1 MSDRP
6 QSFDNHAKLVTGY
19 HKVLVGMILVVLI
32 WTIVML
38 VRDFAWAYVIALV
51 AVLALFVTALY
62 ARIFALGVQDRL
74 IRLEERLR
82 MERVLPDDLK
92 ARAEEI
98 TTDQLIAL
106 RFAPDDELPD
116 LVRQVLDGSL
126 SGRKEIKAAVKSWR
140 ADHQRI

>member
-6 QSFDNHAKLVTGY
+6 QSFESHTRLVTGY
-19 HKVLVGMILVVLI
+19 HKVLPVMILVLLI

-38 VRDFAWAYVIALV
+38 VRDFAWAHVIALV
-51 AVLALFVTALY
+51 AVLALLVTAVY
-62 ARIFALGVQDRL
+62 ARTFPLGVQDRL

-82 MERVLPDDLK
+82 MERVLPDDIR
-92 ARAEEI
+92 ARAGDL

-106 RFAPDDELPD
+106 RFASDEELPD

-126 SGRKEIKAAVKSWR
+126 VGRKEIKAAVKGWR
-140 ADHQRI
+140 ADHERI